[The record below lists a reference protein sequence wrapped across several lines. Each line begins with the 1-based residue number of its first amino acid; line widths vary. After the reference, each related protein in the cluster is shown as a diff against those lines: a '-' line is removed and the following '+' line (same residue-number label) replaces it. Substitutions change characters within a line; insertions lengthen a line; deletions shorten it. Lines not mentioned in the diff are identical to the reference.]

1 MFNIFR
7 HPMAKTAAERQRQ
20 YRARRDADAERRETY
35 LRSDRERWKRDTE
48 AGKKKKISDLGDRA
62 KRHKRKMWGDAKKRQ
77 KNREALRNSDTPPQ
91 TPDNQNAGQ
100 PRSGSVGGQQH
111 LEGKK
116 QSRRA
121 RYKLHKEIA
130 QLQHALTKERKL
142 KEKYKKRLQ
151 RSAKQNESPRSK
163 VRELVKNCSVNSR
176 IRKTLLLH
184 EALISDIKR
193 KYQNTRNE
201 RDKQILEQA
210 LGFSKKRRNL
220 LKSKSLTSFT
230 RKTVNRFADTSIQKN
245 IKSFFNRDDVSRIT
259 TGRKQTVTRNKVKMQ
274 KRFLVDTMRNL
285 HRKFLA
291 ENNVRISYSSFCR
304 LRPFWVVHPSLSNRE
319 TCQCK
324 LHENLSFL
332 AEKLNQLKLI
342 ETSDLERLTKT
353 VSCDTTHKDC
363 MYGECENS
371 KDKTVPLSSMYD
383 RTEEK
388 AKMDDQEGPK
398 VKISVK
404 QIVEGTQEQ
413 LAEQFHTHLSKFKKH
428 SFNIRQQYAYY
439 RELRKSMATDE
450 CLIHIDFSENFTCKY
465 SSEIQAVHFGS
476 SHQQATLHTGILCV
490 GGSKESSCF
499 STISPSKHKSP
510 AAIWEHLN
518 PLLDYVQATHPEV
531 SVIHFFSDGPC
542 TQYKQKGNFFLFSTE
557 LAKRGIKAGTW
568 NFFEASHGKGAPD
581 GVGAALKRTADM
593 LISHGWDIQDA
604 HELFEALLETN
615 TSIKLF
621 FVNDDTVEQAL
632 RGCHQTYQQ
641 SQQPCGYIRW

>member
-1 MFNIFR
+1 MI
-7 HPMAKTAAERQRQ
+7 KTAAERQRQ

-35 LRSDRERWKRDTE
+35 LRSERERWKIDTE
-48 AGKKKKISDLGDRA
+48 AGKKKKISHLGDRA
-62 KRHKRKMWGDAKKRQ
+62 KRHKRKMWRD
-77 KNREALRNSDTPPQ
+77 
-91 TPDNQNAGQ
+91 
-100 PRSGSVGGQQH
+100 QH

-142 KEKYKKRLQ
+142 KEKYKKSLQ

-163 VRELVKNCSVNSR
+163 VRELVKNCPVNSR

-201 RDKQILEQA
+201 RDKQILAKVTVGKIVKKYRLQRWSEQA

-230 RKTVNRFADTSIQKN
+230 RKTVNRF
-245 IKSFFNRDDVSRIT
+245 
-259 TGRKQTVTRNKVKMQ
+259 MQ

-291 ENNVRISYSSFCR
+291 ENNMRISYSSFCR
-304 LRPFWVVHPSLSNRE
+304 LRPFWVVHPSLSDRE

-342 ETSDLERLTKT
+342 KTSDLERLTKT
-353 VSCDTTHKDC
+353 VSCDTTRKDC
-363 MYGECENS
+363 MYWECENC

-383 RTEEK
+383 S
-388 AKMDDQEGPK
+388 AKMDDQEGAK

-450 CLIHIDFSENFTCKY
+450 CLIHLDFSENFTCKY

-490 GGSKESSCF
+490 GGSKESTCF

-518 PLLDYVQATHPEV
+518 HLLDYVQATHPEV

-557 LAKRGIKAGTW
+557 LVKRGIKAGTW

-593 LISHGWDIQDA
+593 LISHGRDIQDA

-632 RGCHQTYQQ
+632 EGCHQTYQQ